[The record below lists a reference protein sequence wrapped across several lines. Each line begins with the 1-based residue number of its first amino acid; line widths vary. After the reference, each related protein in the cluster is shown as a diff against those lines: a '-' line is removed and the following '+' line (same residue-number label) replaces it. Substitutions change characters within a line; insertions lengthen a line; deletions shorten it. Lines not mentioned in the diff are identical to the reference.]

1 MCTVTAAFGFC
12 CRSASAAPQPQPV
25 AQPLPQPVAQPQP
38 QPVAQPLPQPV
49 AQPLPPQPPP
59 DAAPKSHQEYANL
72 FYGVNYDKKA
82 SKAKPYRSVFGIGKE
97 KIRNG
102 YHVNAID
109 AAKAT
114 DINLRR
120 RNMRHLLNFDDE
132 ANFIRVR
139 QLKRVGATSKY
150 LGVSWH
156 EANRKWSA
164 TLHEWHGGEFDT
176 EIAAAKAVDLWLR
189 DNGRAAEANF
199 DLYGNDTKPP
209 LAVPFQPPPVSFQTP
224 TSEDLDRTLLG

>member
-1 MCTVTAAFGFC
+1 VCTVTAAFGLC

-25 AQPLPQPVAQPQP
+25 AQPVAQLQP

-59 DAAPKSHQEYANL
+59 DAPLKLHQEYAKL
-72 FYGVNYDKKA
+72 FFGVRYDEKRKA
-82 SKAKPYRSVFGIGKE
+82 RPYRSRFGIGKD
-97 KIRNG
+97 KISNG
-102 YHVNAID
+102 SHDSAID

-114 DINLRR
+114 DFKLRR
-120 RNMRHLLNFDDE
+120 HNLLHLLNFDNE
-132 ANFIRVR
+132 ANFIRLR
-139 QLKRVGATSKY
+139 QLKPVGATSKF

-156 EANRKWSA
+156 EVNRKWRAS
-164 TLHEWHGGEFDT
+164 LLDWHGGEFDT

-199 DLYGNDTKPP
+199 DLNGKDTKPP

-224 TSEDLDRTLLG
+224 TSEDLARTLLG